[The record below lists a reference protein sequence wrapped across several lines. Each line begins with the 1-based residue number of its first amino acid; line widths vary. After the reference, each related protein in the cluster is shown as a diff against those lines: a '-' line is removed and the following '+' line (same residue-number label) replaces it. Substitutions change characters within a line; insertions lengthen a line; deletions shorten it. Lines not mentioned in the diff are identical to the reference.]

1 MTGPAHSPGA
11 GSDENM
17 LKELM
22 SHNNLFHTHAY
33 KQIENIYTYKVPKIA
48 LQWKAQWE
56 AKYRDRMKG
65 LLLSPINTN
74 GYNLDIKK

>member
-1 MTGPAHSPGA
+1 
-11 GSDENM
+11 M
-17 LKELM
+17 L
-22 SHNNLFHTHAY
+22 Y
-33 KQIENIYTYKVPKIA
+33 KQIENIYKYKIPTIA

>member
-1 MTGPAHSPGA
+1 
-11 GSDENM
+11 M
-17 LKELM
+17 L
-22 SHNNLFHTHAY
+22 Y
-33 KQIENIYTYKVPKIA
+33 KQIENIYTYKITTIA